1 MRAVHCCLE
10 TSDTSQRDTENMAPA
25 RDAEVRHGRDW
36 VDPDRTVR
44 LGYTVVTPTEPHK
57 TVVLLHGAPQTR
69 YEWRKIMMPLAAAGY
84 RVIMPDYRGAGAS
97 DKPRDGYDKWTM
109 AGDIHSLLRDTLGVT
124 EPVSL
129 VGHDLGSTLALSYAL
144 RYRDDVVSATFMEAP
159 LPGTAYYDWR
169 VAQKSAW
176 QFSFHANPDV
186 AVYLTHGRE
195 RWYISRFFDELAYQP
210 EAISN
215 DDLDVYA
222 RAFEAPGAMR
232 AMCEIYRELDRDA
245 DDNRA
250 SLQERGKLSVPVLA
264 SGGASGPLAR
274 NFRAMCEEVAE
285 SVTEHLVPDCGHWVA
300 EEQPA
305 YFTKMFCDFDA
316 DARNMLEKRVSG
328 GSCHGEPAPAGN
340 RYCRQEGVEVGFRID
355 EIHGPRDLG

>member
-1 MRAVHCCLE
+1 M
-10 TSDTSQRDTENMAPA
+10 TTT
-25 RDAEVRHGRDW
+25 RDAEVRHGREL
-36 VDPDRTVR
+36 VDPAGTVR
-44 LGYTVVTPTEPHK
+44 LGYTVVTPAEPRG

-69 YEWRKIMMPLAAAGY
+69 YEWRKVMMPLAAAGY

-109 AGDIHSLLRDTLGVT
+109 AGDVHSLLRDTLGVT

-129 VGHDLGSTLALSYAL
+129 VGHDLGSTLALGYAL
-144 RYRDDVVSATFMEAP
+144 RYREDVVSATFMEAP

-195 RWYISRFFDELAYQP
+195 RWYINRFFDELTYQP
-210 EAISN
+210 DAISN
-215 DDLDVYA
+215 EDLDVYA

-250 SLQERGKLSVPVLA
+250 SLQEHGKLTVPVLA

-316 DARNMLEKRVSG
+316 DARNTLIY
-328 GSCHGEPAPAGN
+328 N
-340 RYCRQEGVEVGFRID
+340 
-355 EIHGPRDLG
+355 

>member
-1 MRAVHCCLE
+1 M
-10 TSDTSQRDTENMAPA
+10 TTA

-44 LGYTVVTPTEPHK
+44 LGYTVVAPADFVK

-69 YEWRKIMMPLAAAGY
+69 YEWRKVMMPLAAAGY

-97 DKPRDGYDKWTM
+97 DKPRDGYDKRTM
-109 AGDIHSLLRDTLGVT
+109 AGDVHSLLRKTLGVT

-129 VGHDLGSTLALSYAL
+129 VGHDMGSTLALSYAL
-144 RYRDDVVSATFMEAP
+144 RYRDDVVSATLMEAP

-169 VAQKSAW
+169 VTQKSAW

-195 RWYISRFFDELAYQP
+195 RWYINRFFDELAYQP
-210 EAISN
+210 DAISN

-245 DDNRA
+245 EDNRA
-250 SLQERGKLSVPVLA
+250 SLQEHGKLAVPVLA
-264 SGGASGPLAR
+264 SGGASGPLAK

-305 YFTKMFCDFDA
+305 HFTKMFCDFDA
-316 DARNMLEKRVSG
+316 DARTR
-328 GSCHGEPAPAGN
+328 
-340 RYCRQEGVEVGFRID
+340 
-355 EIHGPRDLG
+355 

>member
-1 MRAVHCCLE
+1 MTTSHDVDVH
-10 TSDTSQRDTENMAPA
+10 
-25 RDAEVRHGRDW
+25 HGRAW
-36 VDPDRTVR
+36 ADPDATIRI
-44 LGYTVVTPTEPHK
+44 GYTVVTPPEPTK

-69 YEWRKIMMPLAAAGY
+69 YEWRKVMMPLAAAGY

-109 AGDIHSLLRDTLGVT
+109 AGDIHSLVRETLRVG
-124 EPVSL
+124 EPISL

-159 LPGTAYYDWR
+159 LPGTAYYEWR

-176 QFSFHANPDV
+176 QFSFHANPDI

-195 RWYISRFFDELAYQP
+195 RWYINRFFDDLTYQP
-210 EAISN
+210 DAISN
-215 DDLDVYA
+215 EDLDVYA

-232 AMCEIYRELDRDA
+232 ALCEIYRELDRDA

-250 SLQERGKLSVPVLA
+250 ALQQHGKLTIPVLA
-264 SGGASGPLAR
+264 SGGACGPLAG
-274 NFRAMCEEVAE
+274 NFRAMCEQVAE
-285 SVTEHLVPDCGHWVA
+285 SVTDRLVPDCGHWVA

-305 YFTKMFCDFDA
+305 YFTRMFCEFDA
-316 DARNMLEKRVSG
+316 AARG
-328 GSCHGEPAPAGN
+328 
-340 RYCRQEGVEVGFRID
+340 RQTTTEMQ
-355 EIHGPRDLG
+355 